1 MKKLFALLALAFAV
15 YACQVPQITNES
27 IETAIKEG
35 NFTQAEQMIKL
46 KIATEDLT
54 PGEVWDLD
62 AKIQTMHRIRK
73 DFSKVDTTVMA
84 YIKKV
89 IPNVTP
95 EQIAKWE
102 ASGALECMM
111 IDGEKRYFRN
121 APRNLFRID
130 AEAQAHWDVNGR
142 QSDDLDI
149 FLSKH
154 IPSVVAQTKKNKIEN
169 LTKPQ
174 KMRVTYTLVVK
185 PNEVP
190 EGETI
195 RVWLPYPR
203 ENKRSFNVN
212 LLSAS
217 HKNYI
222 ISPDEYDHKSIY
234 MESVAVKDSA
244 MKFCYQLELETSDH
258 WFNFGPEDVKPYNTE
273 SELYKKYTAE
283 RKTHVIF
290 NPELKRITDSL
301 VAGETNPYNKA
312 IRIFDYISKNYPWAS
327 AREYATL
334 ENIPEYVLKNKHGD
348 CGQVGLT
355 FITMARYAGIP
366 AKWQSGFMLHPGE
379 AGMHDWAEAYFE
391 GIGWVPVDVS
401 FGLVPNED
409 DNVYHFYMGGI
420 DAHRYYVNEDYS
432 GTFFPAKN
440 HLRSETVDFQRG
452 EVEWRGENLYFG
464 RWSWD
469 IEVEY
474 M

>member
-15 YACQVPQITNES
+15 YACQMPQITNES

-244 MKFCYQLELETSDH
+244 MKFCYQLEL
-258 WFNFGPEDVKPYNTE
+258 
-273 SELYKKYTAE
+273 
-283 RKTHVIF
+283 
-290 NPELKRITDSL
+290 
-301 VAGETNPYNKA
+301 
-312 IRIFDYISKNYPWAS
+312 
-327 AREYATL
+327 
-334 ENIPEYVLKNKHGD
+334 
-348 CGQVGLT
+348 
-355 FITMARYAGIP
+355 
-366 AKWQSGFMLHPGE
+366 
-379 AGMHDWAEAYFE
+379 
-391 GIGWVPVDVS
+391 
-401 FGLVPNED
+401 
-409 DNVYHFYMGGI
+409 
-420 DAHRYYVNEDYS
+420 
-432 GTFFPAKN
+432 
-440 HLRSETVDFQRG
+440 
-452 EVEWRGENLYFG
+452 
-464 RWSWD
+464 
-469 IEVEY
+469 
-474 M
+474 